1 LSNHDY
7 VPRRN
12 WDTGEA
18 PYTIRQSGHL
28 SGCATCGGS
37 PLAHAGPG
45 GWPWY
50 AIIGTTLTLVAIGT
64 AVLHFLH

>member
-1 LSNHDY
+1 

-28 SGCATCGGS
+28 ERLRDVRR
-37 PLAHAGPG
+37 LAPRARGTGG

-50 AIIGTTLTLVAIGT
+50 AIIGTTLTLAIGT